1 MFRHKYGLYNPYEK
15 PIQGLFEIDPNHP
28 MSQYLGAYWPLNGSR
43 FDKKN
48 QYNLTLGSALTWA
61 PTGLNF
67 PGGANSTTKIAT
79 FPSLNLGTVH
89 TVCCKVNILAATV
102 AELILAGAAGHYAI
116 DLNSSNQFKYSAA
129 TGNVVAVSY
138 TQIVGQS
145 VNLAITRSAK
155 SISFF
160 VNGGQVGATQT
171 LPNNYDLIV
180 SAFGGYSDGTYLT
193 NEITEHAAFFNIAD
207 INIVKQMHADPYA
220 MLRPIGRGRLWSV
233 SSVLVTKDSVFPV
246 DLIKNLSVDK
256 QFPVDLV
263 KNLSV
268 DKQLPVN
275 LIKGLSVDNQFPVDL
290 IKNLSVDKQL
300 PVNLIK
306 NLSVDKQFPVD
317 FVKKLQITSGINI
330 QSLKWLIHD
339 DQIIID
345 LVYGEG
351 ATHLVSVTSTFSV
364 NVLKTI
370 AQNSEIPFD
379 FIDGFLFK
387 AVLAMMSLKKPS
399 ASMSLKK
406 PSTSF
411 DLIGD

>member
-67 PGGANSTTKIAT
+67 PGGATSTTKIAI

-138 TQIVGQS
+138 AQIIGQS
-145 VNLAITRSAK
+145 VNLAITRNAK

-160 VNGGQVGATQT
+160 VNGSQVGATQT
-171 LPNNYDLIV
+171 LANNYDLIV
-180 SAFGGYSDGTYLT
+180 SALGGYSDGIYLT
-193 NEITEHAAFFNIAD
+193 NEIIEYVAIFPGMAETY
-207 INIVKQMHADPYA
+207 IVKQMHADPYA
-220 MLRPIGRGRLWSV
+220 MFRPLGRGRLWSV
-233 SSVLVTKDSVFPV
+233 SSILVTKDCVFPV
-246 DLIKNLSVDK
+246 NSIKALSADK
-256 QFPVDLV
+256 QFPVDLL
-263 KNLSV
+263 KRLSV
-268 DKQLPVN
+268 
-275 LIKGLSVDNQFPVDL
+275 GSQFPVNF
-290 IKNLSVDKQL
+290 IKR
-300 PVNLIK
+300 
-306 NLSVDKQFPVD
+306 
-317 FVKKLQITSGINI
+317 LQVVSGINI
-330 QSLKWLIHD
+330 QFLKWLVHD

-351 ATHLVSVTSTFSV
+351 TIHFISATATFPI
-364 NVLKTI
+364 NLIKTI

-387 AVLAMMSLKKPS
+387 AVLAMMTIKKP
-399 ASMSLKK
+399 
-406 PSTSF
+406 TTYF